1 MKKIICIAAA
11 ALLAIML
18 IGCAGNSK
26 TPDAAPKGTGSGS
39 AKVTGLSTVAPDAT
53 RIPAPAPEYDNS
65 VKIVEG
71 TVSGSRFNWEFF
83 VGKSNAGKP
92 ASITIIKSEGDKD
105 ELMTLDGVAGS
116 YTFRRA
122 STESV
127 YSALVRFT
135 SGESDIFVLCND
147 PSMTA
152 ESFFGGGFPDNAR
165 VGDTTDAGVVVFT
178 DYR

>member
-1 MKKIICIAAA
+1 MKRIICFAAA
-11 ALLAIML
+11 MLLAVIL
-18 IGCAGNSK
+18 TGCTGNSTAPEA
-26 TPDAAPKGTGSGS
+26 TPKVTETAAR
-39 AKVTGLSTVAPDAT
+39 VTGLSTVAPDAT
-53 RIPAPAPEYDNS
+53 RNPAPAPKYDNS